1 MSRYR
6 DHKGPLATL
15 WAALFL
21 ALLGCIGVIGWTIL
35 SQPDSPVPDGWNP
48 LAPLHVTDAVTPF
61 TPMKLRHAE
70 MSLDTCLAALD
81 GVATLS
87 EMTPLSGEGAC
98 GIADRVTLTTVGQ
111 SRIDPLQTSCA
122 IALRTAMWER
132 HGLQPAALE
141 ILGSPLTE
149 LRQVGSYS
157 CRNIRTPNG
166 NSTQLSTHATAE
178 AIDITGFDLANG
190 TTVRL
195 IRDWDG
201 DPQKAA
207 FLRAARNS
215 ACKWFETTL
224 SPDYNAL
231 HADHFHLQSRGWG
244 TCR

>member
-1 MSRYR
+1 MSGNRAYKR
-6 DHKGPLATL
+6 PPATL

-21 ALLGCIGVIGWTIL
+21 TLIGCIGVIGWNIL
-35 SQPDSPVPDGWNP
+35 TQPDSPVPDGWNP
-48 LAPLHVTDAVTPF
+48 LAPLHVSDAVTPF
-61 TPMKLRHAE
+61 TSMKMRHAE
-70 MSLDTCLAALD
+70 MSMQSCLAALD
-81 GVATLS
+81 GVATLT
-87 EMTPLSGEGAC
+87 EMTPLPGEGGC
-98 GIADRVTLTTVGQ
+98 GIADRVTLAAVGQ

-132 HGLQPAALE
+132 HGLQPAAE
-141 ILGSPLTE
+141 DILGSSVTV
-149 LRQVGSYS
+149 LRQVGSYN
-157 CRNIRTPNG
+157 CRNIRTTNG
-166 NSTQLSTHATAE
+166 NSSHLSTHATAE

-215 ACKWFETTL
+215 ACRWFATTL
-224 SPDYNAL
+224 SPDFNAL